1 MKKTSTTFKKAGKH
15 TSRKAKAKSQGDVIS
30 HRSKK
35 HVPRNHPYSEA
46 RLSPDR

>member
-1 MKKTSTTFKKAGKH
+1 MKKAASAFKKTGKH
-15 TSRKAKAKSQGDVIS
+15 KSRKAKAKGDVVS

-46 RLSPDR
+46 KLSPDR

>member
-1 MKKTSTTFKKAGKH
+1 MKKARTTFKKTGRHAG
-15 TSRKAKAKSQGDVIS
+15 RKAKAKGDVIS

-46 RLSPDR
+46 NLSPDR